1 MWDSISDMNPY
12 SHQRRQILQRTALW
26 GLGSTTWMSA
36 EVMAAVFMDVEQVKK
51 IFLPEAD
58 QYLPVA
64 ITLDESKRSTIASQ
78 SETRLPRQFSPQ
90 VWQGQVAGKHMG
102 WIMSDRVIG
111 KYDWIDF
118 AVGFSPE
125 GTVLGVE
132 ILAYRESHG
141 AEIRQS
147 AWRKQFQGR
156 QGPQSMRF
164 AYDIRHISGATMSCQ
179 HVTEG
184 VQRLSAL
191 VGLLKGI
198 R

>member
-1 MWDSISDMNPY
+1 MSDY
-12 SHQRRQILQRTALW
+12 SNQRRQILRRTALW
-26 GLGSTTWMSA
+26 GLGATSWMGSG
-36 EVMAAVFMDVEQVKK
+36 VMAAVFLDIEQVQK

-58 QYLPVA
+58 RYLPVP
-64 ITLDESKRSTIASQ
+64 ITLDESKRSAIASQ

-90 VWQGQVAGKHMG
+90 VWQGQSAGKPMG

-111 KYDWIDF
+111 KYDWIDY
-118 AVGFSPE
+118 AVGFSAE

-164 AYDIRHISGATMSCQ
+164 ADDIRHISGATMSCQ